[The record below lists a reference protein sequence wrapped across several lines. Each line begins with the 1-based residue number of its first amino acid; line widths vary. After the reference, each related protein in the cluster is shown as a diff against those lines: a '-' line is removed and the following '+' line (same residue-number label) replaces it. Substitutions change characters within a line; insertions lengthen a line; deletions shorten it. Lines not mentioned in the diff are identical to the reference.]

1 MWKYDYLPVAQECAN
16 MLIELNHIINKF
28 PRDYKYSYWT
38 HIENNAI
45 NTLTKITMAAEY
57 TSTKKKSDCLE
68 DAIVSLSSLK
78 VLWRICNKIAVID
91 DVKYL
96 KIAENIISVER
107 QLHWWFNS
115 IDVRK
120 HDNK

>member
-16 MLIELNHIINKF
+16 LLIELNRIINKF

-45 NTLTKITMAAEY
+45 NTLTKITMTAEY
-57 TSTKKKSDCLE
+57 ISKKKKSDCLE
-68 DAIVSLSSLK
+68 DAIVALSSLK
-78 VLWRICNKIAVID
+78 VLWRVCNKIAIID

-96 KIAENIISVER
+96 KITENIISIER
-107 QLHWWFNS
+107 QLHWRINS
-115 IDVRK
+115 IGEREYNDK
-120 HDNK
+120 